1 MRAQV
6 SEKTQSGLSYIAPPK
21 PALPGH
27 EESYHPPAEYLPSE
41 VSCAISRRIQTLEAS
56 SDGMRKGDMD
66 DRGPWCLRSA
76 CAC

>member
-1 MRAQV
+1 MHVQV

-41 VSCAISRRIQTLEAS
+41 VRHISLRKQTPKAG
-56 SDGMRKGDMD
+56 DGWME
-66 DRGPWCLRSA
+66 
-76 CAC
+76 